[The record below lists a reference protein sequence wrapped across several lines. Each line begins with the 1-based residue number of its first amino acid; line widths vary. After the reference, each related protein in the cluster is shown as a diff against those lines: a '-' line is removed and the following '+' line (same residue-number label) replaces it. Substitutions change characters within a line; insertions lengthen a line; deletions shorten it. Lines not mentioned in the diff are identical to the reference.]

1 MATPETIRLLTN
13 VRTSLAS
20 TSLTED
26 QAKLYSQ
33 RLRLQMG
40 RPGLRSFTDAALR
53 NALDDATL
61 LLESALI
68 ERASRPHD
76 NWRHGIKRAAEVL
89 EFISHPELRP
99 PGTPVH
105 LLAAAAY
112 QVARFPAMA
121 FALLQ
126 RTPSTESVSE
136 ILRAFLSADF
146 PAALESTRLFWRD
159 RVIRPQG
166 RERSDFSLH
175 AVDHTIMGIGTIAS
189 YFRTGDAAAVDRAL
203 AKLNHLATGFLH
215 SRDPFS
221 YLLARLTA
229 LAATEYVEAALWKSI
244 VPLTVNANADTRAA
258 LRQFAHAAFQN
269 RRAVVWTTQAAG
281 IQRLEEN
288 TSFVLITPTGGGK
301 TTVATLGVLQALF
314 ATPARPI
321 GLEAFE
327 NDNLILYL
335 VPSRALAAE
344 VESRLSQDLRGISAQ
359 PVVVTGLYGGI
370 DWGPT
375 DAWIQT
381 DTPTIAICTFEKADA
396 LLRYLGVLFLHRV
409 RLVVADEAHMVEQD
423 RNQLDGLMDGSSRPL
438 RLELLG
444 TRLREAQQNY
454 NFRIIALSAVAGK
467 AAPALSR
474 WLSGDPNATPTVSAH
489 RSTRQMLGRLEV
501 GVNGH
506 FTIRYALMDGRSLL
520 FRDERRNQTPFVPA
534 PFPPMPGTIDFGHPE
549 KAMQAPTF
557 WAALHLA
564 AAQADGSTPSV
575 LISVSQNIESFA
587 AVCADRLDEW
597 ADDDLPNYWDRT
609 AATSLWESCLA
620 SASDYFTEESA
631 EYRLLH
637 KGVAVHHGKMPGLL
651 ARRLKV
657 LIEQGFVRVIIATS
671 TLSEGV
677 NIPVTHLLIPNLY
690 RGVNRLTVQEFTNLI
705 GRVGRPGVSTEGHI
719 FVVLPQPKPNSRQW
733 RGYEKLLT
741 ALEATTHTRA
751 RGDIDSATSPLAE
764 LLRSIEGRWL
774 ALTGGGTRQQFE
786 DWLQQTAATTQTQA
800 IEERRAVEGL
810 DSLDAF
816 LLSAIQE
823 LEEMEERDYAGA
835 ELEDALGR
843 LWRCSYAFAAARD
856 EERLR
861 RIWMRRG
868 RSVKTLYP
876 EHTVRRQ
883 IYRTSLAPRA
893 ALALVDRAER
903 IRQLFLDGANY
914 ATMAT
919 EQRLL
924 FVGGVLAVLSD
935 IPSFRIGTRL
945 GRRKDFEDWRL
956 VLRWWLAKRT
966 LAQQPRPREV
976 TDWYAFAAR
985 NFLYRGA
992 WGLGSVLSLLLDLGA
1007 GEEPVHAMEMD
1018 DWPRSG
1024 LPWAAFWLKEIIAW
1038 GTLEPVAAFLLARA
1052 NAREREGAEREAYG
1066 YYQQLPAGLEPNEML
1081 DPRRIRLW
1089 VNERAA
1095 GQAPVAG
1102 LPNLDA
1108 PVDLAEPPD
1117 AYAEA
1122 TLSVLQCETDGVISW
1137 ITPAGYVVARSRR
1150 PREWPDGLEGY
1161 EFTLDVQRALV
1172 RGLPYLPHARGART

>member
-13 VRTSLAS
+13 VRNSLAS
-20 TSLTED
+20 SSLTED

-33 RLRLQMG
+33 RLRLQMR
-40 RPGLRSFTDAALR
+40 RPGLRSFTDATLR
-53 NALDDATL
+53 TALDDATL

-68 ERASRPHD
+68 ERAAQPHEH
-76 NWRHGIKRAAEVL
+76 WRHGIKRAAEVL
-89 EFISHPELRP
+89 EFIAHPDLRP
-99 PGTPVH
+99 PGAPLH

-121 FALLQ
+121 LALLQ
-126 RTPSTESVSE
+126 RTPPTETVSE
-136 ILRAFLSADF
+136 ILRTFLSANF

-159 RVIRPQG
+159 RVMRPQE
-166 RERSDFSLH
+166 RELSDFSLL
-175 AVDHTIMGIGTIAS
+175 AVDHTVMAIGTIAS

-215 SRDPFS
+215 SRDSFS

-229 LAATEYVEAALWKSI
+229 LAATEYVEAALWKHI

-269 RRAVVWTTQAAG
+269 RRAVVWRTQTAG
-281 IQRLEEN
+281 IQRLEDN
-288 TSFVLITPTGGGK
+288 TSFVLTTPTGGGK
-301 TTVATLGVLQALF
+301 TTVATLGILQALF
-314 ATPARPI
+314 ATPVRPI
-321 GLEAFE
+321 GLEVFE
-327 NDNLILYL
+327 NNVVLYL

-344 VESRLSQDLRGISAQ
+344 VESRLSQDLRSISAQ

-381 DTPTIAICTFEKADA
+381 DAPTIAICTFEKADA

-423 RNQLDGLMDGSSRPL
+423 RNQLDGLMDGSSRPF

-454 NFRIIALSAVAGK
+454 NFRIIALSAVAGQ

-474 WLSGDPNATPTVSAH
+474 WISGDPHATPTVSTH
-489 RSTRQMLGRLEV
+489 RSTRQMLGCLEV
-501 GVNGH
+501 AANGH

-534 PFPPMPGTIDFGHPE
+534 PFPPMPGIIDLRHPE
-549 KAMQAPTF
+549 KAMQAPTL

-587 AVCADRLDEW
+587 AECADRLDDW
-597 ADDDLPNYWDRT
+597 ADDDLPHYWDRT
-609 AATSLWESCLA
+609 AATSLWASCLA

-631 EYRLLH
+631 EYRLLQR
-637 KGVAVHHGKMPGLL
+637 GVAVHHGKMPGLL

-657 LIEQGFVRVIIATS
+657 LIERGFVRVIIATS

-677 NIPVTHLLIPNLY
+677 NIPVTHLLIPSLY
-690 RGVNRLTVQEFTNLI
+690 RGANRLTVQEFTNLI

-719 FVVLPQPKPNSRQW
+719 FVVLPRPGMNSRQW
-733 RGYEKLLT
+733 RGYRDLLT
-741 ALEATTHTRA
+741 ALEAPTQTRA
-751 RGDIDSATSPLAE
+751 RGDVDSATSPLAE
-764 LLRSIEGRWL
+764 LLRAIEGSWR
-774 ALTGGGTRQQFE
+774 ALTGGGTGQQFE

-800 IEERRAVEGL
+800 VDERRALEGL

-823 LEEMEERDYAGA
+823 LEEIEEHDYAGP
-835 ELEDALGR
+835 ELEEALGR

-861 RIWMRRG
+861 RIWMSRG

-876 EHTVRRQ
+876 ERTVRRQ
-883 IYRTSLAPRA
+883 IYRTSLTPRS
-893 ALALVDRAER
+893 ALALVDRVDR

-924 FVGGVLAVLSD
+924 CVGDVLAVLSD
-935 IPSFRIGTRL
+935 IPSFNIGTRL
-945 GRRKDFEDWRL
+945 GRQPGFEDWRL
-956 VLRWWLAKRT
+956 VLRWWLAKNT

-976 TDWYAFAAR
+976 THWYAFAAR

-992 WGLGSVLSLLLDLGA
+992 WGLGSVLSLLLDLGED
-1007 GEEPVHAMEMD
+1007 EEPVRAMEMD

-1089 VNERAA
+1089 VNERA
-1095 GQAPVAG
+1095 GGEAPVAG
-1102 LPNLDA
+1102 VPDLDA
-1108 PVDLAEPPD
+1108 PVDLAERPD
-1117 AYAEA
+1117 AYADA
-1122 TLSVLQCETDGVISW
+1122 TLSVLQFEADGVISW

-1150 PREWPDGLEGY
+1150 PREWPDSLEDY
-1161 EFTLDVQRALV
+1161 EFTLDVQRAMV
-1172 RGLPYLPHARGART
+1172 RGLPYLPHARRAGT